1 MKPCRPLDR
10 MFQGATT
17 RIVSFRRRMLA
28 TLVCLGEAPAP
39 GISGLG
45 YAIARTIVGS
55 PLPQA

>member
-1 MKPCRPLDR
+1 
-10 MFQGATT
+10 MFQGATA
-17 RIVSFRRRMLA
+17 RIVKFRFHMLA
-28 TLVCLGEAPAP
+28 TLVCLDEAPAP